1 MLWMLGGVGQ
11 GGLTLLGCL
20 KKDAW
25 EQEAPLAASGPAAG
39 AKLLVSTSAAHRLMP
54 AD

>member
-25 EQEAPLAASGPAAG
+25 ELQAPQQVPNF
-39 AKLLVSTSAAHRLMP
+39 
-54 AD
+54 